1 LCADEPKWTI
11 SFLTFAPMDASVK
24 KLLTDIPKKKF
35 QPVYV
40 LQGEE
45 DYYIDRVAN
54 ALEEHVVPEHD
65 RSFNQVVLYGK
76 DVTVATVLNNARRF
90 PMMADRQLVLVR
102 EAQEISDLNK
112 EQGAKLLL
120 SYMLSPVP
128 TTVLVLCHKHK
139 SLDKRKELGKKVDSL
154 GFMYSFAKPKQYQ
167 LPDFVSAHFS
177 ERGFQVEPN
186 GIQALCEYV
195 GTDLN
200 RLVNEID
207 KLLIGKTK
215 DKLITAD
222 YIMARVGIS
231 REYNIFELQKAVLS
245 RDVPRVFQIVQYFQ
259 ANTKR
264 NPVIV
269 TVAFFY
275 SFFSKLLMAAYAK
288 DKSPN
293 GLVAELKISPYA
305 AKDYA
310 QSLGAFSPHQIQKA
324 ITLLKTADLKLKGV
338 NSGSGE
344 DEGQILQE
352 LMVSLM
358 H

>member
-1 LCADEPKWTI
+1 MV
-11 SFLTFAPMDASVK
+11 SFSTFAPMDASAK
-24 KLLTDIPKKKF
+24 KLLADIQKKKF

-45 DYYIDRVAN
+45 DYFIDLIAN
-54 ALEEHVVPEHD
+54 ALEDHVVQEHE
-65 RSFNQVVLYGK
+65 RTFNQVILYGK
-76 DVTVATVLNNARRF
+76 DVVMSAVLNHARRF

-112 EQGAKLLL
+112 EQGSKLLV
-120 SYMLSPVP
+120 SYLMSPVP
-128 TTVLVLCHKHK
+128 STVLVLCHKHK
-139 SLDKRKELGKKVDSL
+139 TLDKRKELGKKADSL
-154 GFMYSFAKPKQYQ
+154 GFVHSFAKLKQYQ

-177 ERGFQVEPN
+177 ERGFKVEPD
-186 GIQALCEYV
+186 GVQALCEYV
-195 GTDLN
+195 GADLN

-215 DKLITAD
+215 DEWITAD

-231 REYNIFELQKAVLS
+231 REYNIFEFQKAVIM
-245 RDVPRVFQIVQYFQ
+245 RDVPKVYQIVQYHR

-275 SFFSKLLMAAYAK
+275 GFFSKLLMAAYAK
-288 DKSPN
+288 DKSP
-293 GLVAELKISPYA
+293 GALAAELRVSPYA

-310 QSLGAFSPHQIQKA
+310 QSLGAFTPHQIQNA
-324 ITLLKTADLKLKGV
+324 ITLLKRADLKLKGV

-352 LMVSLM
+352 LMISLM

>member
-1 LCADEPKWTI
+1 
-11 SFLTFAPMDASVK
+11 MDASVK
-24 KLLTDIPKKKF
+24 KLLSDIQKKKF

-45 DYYIDRVAN
+45 DYYIDLVAI
-54 ALEEHVVPEHD
+54 ALENNVLQEHE

-76 DVTVATVLNNARRF
+76 DVTVATILNNAKRF
-90 PMMADRQLVLVR
+90 PMMADRQLVLIR
-102 EAQEISDLNK
+102 EAQEITDLNK
-112 EQGAKLLL
+112 EQGAKLML
-120 SYMLSPVP
+120 SYMNNPVP
-128 TTVLVLCHKHK
+128 STVLVLCHKHK
-139 SLDKRKELGKKVDSL
+139 SLDKRRELGKKADSL
-154 GFMYSFAKPKQYQ
+154 GFMFSFTKPKQYQ
-167 LPDFVSAHFS
+167 LPDFVQAHFDQH
-177 ERGFQVEPN
+177 GFKVESN
-186 GIQALCEYV
+186 GVQALCEYV

-215 DKLITAD
+215 DELITAE
-222 YIMARVGIS
+222 YIMTRVGIS
-231 REYNIFELQKAVLS
+231 REYNIFELQKAILS
-245 RDVPRVFQIVQYFQ
+245 RDVPKVFQIVQYFQ

-293 GLVAELKISPYA
+293 GLVSELKISPYA
-305 AKDYA
+305 AKDYT
-310 QSLGAFSPHQIQKA
+310 QSLGSYSPFQIQKA

-352 LMVSLM
+352 LMIGIM